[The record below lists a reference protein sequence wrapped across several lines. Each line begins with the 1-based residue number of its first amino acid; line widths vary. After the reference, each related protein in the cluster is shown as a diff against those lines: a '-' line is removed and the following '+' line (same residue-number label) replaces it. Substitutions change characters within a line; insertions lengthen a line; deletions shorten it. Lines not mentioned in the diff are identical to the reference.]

1 MYHIICVSTFNFN
14 HCLVTGTSSSI
25 HLLSESLFS
34 NFGFVVGFFFLLEG
48 TVFSCIFFAQ
58 VCIIKRKA

>member
-34 NFGFVVGFFFLLEG
+34 NFFFFLLEG

>member
-34 NFGFVVGFFFLLEG
+34 NVVCFFFLLEG